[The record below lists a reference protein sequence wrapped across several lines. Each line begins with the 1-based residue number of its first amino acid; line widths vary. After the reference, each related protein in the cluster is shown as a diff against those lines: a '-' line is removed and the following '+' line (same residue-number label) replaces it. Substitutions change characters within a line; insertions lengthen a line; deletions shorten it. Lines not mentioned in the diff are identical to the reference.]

1 MSVMKLVSTLV
12 IFFVLSALFTHLG
25 QTHPGD
31 GIAINSN
38 GVIYFTDVARKTLWK
53 IDANGK
59 LQKVISNRWAHGL
72 SIDSM
77 DRVWLE
83 VEVNNTQYSIVRV
96 DTKGRERQVMK
107 PMERGLG
114 FYGVNILVDL
124 DGSIYFPHSNPPHH
138 FATGIRIRDLN
149 GKTKLIAGSQ
159 HYGHRDGFGSHAQF
173 SGINSMCFGPKGHIY
188 VVDQD
193 SIRKVYRD
201 GKVETIFKDIKLQDP
216 KNQPFD
222 NGNPSVSNRL
232 YGLAVDKNENVY
244 VAYHGDR
251 CVLKLSPEG
260 RNVIYQSEKPWSPV
274 GVALLG
280 KDLVIKESGLEPESS
295 MKGPRIQIL
304 KKDGTIDTL
313 VKVHD

>member
-1 MSVMKLVSTLV
+1 MKLSPTLV

-38 GVIYFTDVARKTLWK
+38 GVIYFTDVARKALWK
-53 IDANGK
+53 IDTSGK

-77 DRVWLE
+77 DRVWFE

-149 GKTKLIAGSQ
+149 GKTNLIAGSEQ
-159 HYGHRDGFGSHAQF
+159 YGHRDGVGKQAQF
-173 SGINSMCFGPKGHIY
+173 SGINSMCFGPEGHIY
-188 VVDQD
+188 VIDQD
-193 SIRKVYRD
+193 SIRKVYPD
-201 GKVETIFKDIKLQDP
+201 GRVETKFQDIKLQTRRI
-216 KNQPFD
+216 
-222 NGNPSVSNRL
+222 NPL
-232 YGLAVDKNENVY
+232 IM
-244 VAYHGDR
+244 
-251 CVLKLSPEG
+251 
-260 RNVIYQSEKPWSPV
+260 VIQV
-274 GVALLG
+274 
-280 KDLVIKESGLEPESS
+280 
-295 MKGPRIQIL
+295 
-304 KKDGTIDTL
+304 
-313 VKVHD
+313 